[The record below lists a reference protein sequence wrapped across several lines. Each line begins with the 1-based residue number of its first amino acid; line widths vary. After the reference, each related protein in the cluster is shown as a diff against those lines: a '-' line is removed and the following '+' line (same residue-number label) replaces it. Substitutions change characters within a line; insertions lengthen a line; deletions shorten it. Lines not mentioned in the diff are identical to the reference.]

1 MLSAKIK
8 ISIRENYYS
17 EEVFFLM
24 SCNSETNHEGK
35 IDYIE
40 FVESYYDPAKSI
52 GFNLAVLFTN
62 LSEHMPSDVRLA
74 KLVSFYLHTHW
85 LDIWDKISTFCKIL
99 IERKFKFCAVHHLVP
114 KF

>member
-1 MLSAKIK
+1 
-8 ISIRENYYS
+8 
-17 EEVFFLM
+17 M

-62 LSEHMPSDVRLA
+62 LSEHMPNEPKWVARLRPT
-74 KLVSFYLHTHW
+74 KYTSCLHMIV
-85 LDIWDKISTFCKIL
+85 LKSYEIIINCFKIPL
-99 IERKFKFCAVHHLVP
+99 I
-114 KF
+114 

>member
-1 MLSAKIK
+1 
-8 ISIRENYYS
+8 
-17 EEVFFLM
+17 M

-74 KLVSFYLHTHW
+74 KSVS
-85 LDIWDKISTFCKIL
+85 
-99 IERKFKFCAVHHLVP
+99 
-114 KF
+114 

>member
-1 MLSAKIK
+1 MRESGTNI
-8 ISIRENYYS
+8 INSNSILIS

-40 FVESYYDPAKSI
+40 FCDSYYDPAKSI

-62 LSEHMPSDVRLA
+62 LSEHMPNDVRLA
-74 KLVSFYLHTHW
+74 K
-85 LDIWDKISTFCKIL
+85 
-99 IERKFKFCAVHHLVP
+99 
-114 KF
+114 

>member
-1 MLSAKIK
+1 
-8 ISIRENYYS
+8 
-17 EEVFFLM
+17 M

-74 KLVSFYLHTHW
+74 KWVTLKSIYL
-85 LDIWDKISTFCKIL
+85 DAFSISVFSPFHSQINVKVTGAF
-99 IERKFKFCAVHHLVP
+99 
-114 KF
+114 

>member
-1 MLSAKIK
+1 MI
-8 ISIRENYYS
+8 
-17 EEVFFLM
+17 

-62 LSEHMPSDVRLA
+62 LSEHMPNDARLA
-74 KLVSFYLHTHW
+74 K
-85 LDIWDKISTFCKIL
+85 
-99 IERKFKFCAVHHLVP
+99 
-114 KF
+114 

>member
-1 MLSAKIK
+1 MTELSFPR
-8 ISIRENYYS
+8 ISKFNWRNLRNIPGLAVLFRGNILQLYFS

-74 KLVSFYLHTHW
+74 KSVFL
-85 LDIWDKISTFCKIL
+85 
-99 IERKFKFCAVHHLVP
+99 
-114 KF
+114 

>member
-1 MLSAKIK
+1 MEPCFLRTSKCSWRNQRNIQSK
-8 ISIRENYYS
+8 YGECRTNMINSNSILIIS

-40 FVESYYDPAKSI
+40 FCDSYYDPAKSI

-62 LSEHMPSDVRLA
+62 LSEHMPNDVRLA
-74 KLVSFYLHTHW
+74 K
-85 LDIWDKISTFCKIL
+85 
-99 IERKFKFCAVHHLVP
+99 
-114 KF
+114 

>member
-1 MLSAKIK
+1 
-8 ISIRENYYS
+8 
-17 EEVFFLM
+17 M

-74 KLVSFYLHTHW
+74 KSVFV
-85 LDIWDKISTFCKIL
+85 KINLLFRSW
-99 IERKFKFCAVHHLVP
+99 KFCAVHLVTSWEV
-114 KF
+114 

>member
-1 MLSAKIK
+1 MLSAKIN

-74 KLVSFYLHTHW
+74 KLVSFYL
-85 LDIWDKISTFCKIL
+85 IYNG
-99 IERKFKFCAVHHLVP
+99 
-114 KF
+114 

>member
-1 MLSAKIK
+1 MLSAMIN

-74 KLVSFYLHTHW
+74 KSV
-85 LDIWDKISTFCKIL
+85 
-99 IERKFKFCAVHHLVP
+99 
-114 KF
+114 